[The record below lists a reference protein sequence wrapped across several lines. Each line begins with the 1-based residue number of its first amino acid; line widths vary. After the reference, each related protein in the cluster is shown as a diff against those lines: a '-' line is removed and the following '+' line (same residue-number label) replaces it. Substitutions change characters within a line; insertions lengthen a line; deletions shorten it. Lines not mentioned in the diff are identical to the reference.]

1 MKLKTS
7 INTAVLSIVVLAGLV
22 MITLIGISRY
32 TNKVSAEVQADILR
46 VSALGSTLD
55 KLQIEFLLAR
65 RNEKDFLLRLD
76 EKYAQRHAGTMERL
90 YASLGETET
99 LLTQVEGLDEVA
111 QEVDGLTVAVSAYRD
126 EFLALV
132 ASNRRLGLDEKS
144 GLQGQLRQAVRSVED
159 ALKELNQP
167 QLEVKML
174 MMRRHEKDFI
184 MRRDTKYLDRLNAR
198 IEEFHVI
205 FDNISGAAS
214 QHSEIEGLLEAYQT
228 SFAEY
233 VEEAMAEQQHR
244 KVLSQRFSEAAPIL
258 EEIHTHALE
267 RLDEILAEAAIG
279 SAQAQSNSMTA
290 GLGGLFVFVTIAII
304 VALSISRPLSRV
316 NNVLKRM
323 MEGDFS
329 LELRRTRITEIA
341 AITAAVEEFRRD
353 QEQKERLTVE
363 ISAVITACGEGDF
376 SKRIQVDGESGAFI
390 DLGRGVNQIGEVAEQ
405 GLGDVLT
412 ILGALSNNDLTQ
424 HMPAGHKGVFG
435 EISNATERLTDN
447 LNNMV
452 RQLSSSSEMLNN
464 TAVEIT
470 TAVDDAS
477 RRGETSAASLE
488 ETTGAVQ
495 TLYDTVRGTEK
506 GAEQAEAFV
515 GDAQKWAISTGEVAS
530 QTVAA
535 IKRIEVSSG
544 AISKITD
551 LIEDVAFQT
560 NLLALNAGVEAA
572 RAGEAGR
579 GFAVV
584 ASEVGSLAQRSAGA
598 VKEINELIRASEIDV
613 ADGVKLVT
621 ETEDALV
628 HIQEA
633 VEKAVKKVNEIAATT
648 VDQSNGLAEV
658 NAAVTDLDQDSQ
670 KSAAMLEQT
679 AASGQMLR
687 DEANNLVKVVS
698 VFKLSGEHHGM
709 SGNQASPINEMT
721 SMWDADE
728 DPHFDT
734 MRRA

>member
-22 MITLIGISRY
+22 MITLIGISKY
-32 TNKVSAEVQADILR
+32 THTVSAEVQADVLR
-46 VSALGSTLD
+46 VNDLSSSLD
-55 KLQIEFLLAR
+55 KLEIEFLRAR

-76 EKYAQRHAGTMERL
+76 EKYVERHAGTME
-90 YASLGETET
+90 SLFAELTETES
-99 LLTQVEGLDEVA
+99 LLNQ
-111 QEVDGLTVAVSAYRD
+111 VDGLEEVAGQVVGLRAAVSAYRD
-126 EFLALV
+126 GFTALV
-132 ASNRRLGLDEKS
+132 DSNRRLGLDEKS
-144 GLQGQLRQAVRSVED
+144 GLQGQLREAVRGAEE

-167 QLEVKML
+167 TLQVKML

-184 MRRDTKYLDRLNAR
+184 MRQNTKYLDRLNTR
-198 IEEFHVI
+198 IEEFHA
-205 FDNISGAAS
+205 FPDDLFGGAG
-214 QHSEIEGLLEAYQT
+214 QHGEIEQLLKTYQT
-228 SFAEY
+228 SFAQF
-233 VEEAMAEQQHR
+233 VEETMAEQQLR
-244 KVLSQRFSEAAPIL
+244 KELSQRFAEAAPIL

-267 RLDEILAEAAIG
+267 RLDEILAEAALG
-279 SAQAQSNSMTA
+279 SAQAQKNSMTA
-290 GLGGLFVFVTIAII
+290 GLGGLFVFVTIAIF
-304 VALSISRPLSRV
+304 VALGVSRPLNRI
-316 NNVLKRM
+316 NQVLKNM

-341 AITAAVEEFRRD
+341 AISAAVEDFQRD
-353 QEQKERLTVE
+353 EKQKERLTAE
-363 ISAVITACGEGDF
+363 ISEVITACGEGDF
-376 SKRIQVDGESGAFI
+376 SKRIQVEGESGAFI
-390 DLGRGVNQIGEVAEQ
+390 DLGRGVNQIGEVAEK
-405 GLGDVLT
+405 GLGDVLS
-412 ILGALSNNDLTQ
+412 ILDAMACNDLTQ
-424 HMPAGHKGVFG
+424 RMPDGHKGVFG
-435 EISNATERLTDN
+435 EISTATERLTEN
-447 LNNMV
+447 LTNMV
-452 RQLSSSSEMLNN
+452 GQLSSSSQMLNN

-470 TAVDDAS
+470 SAVDDAS

-506 GAEQAEAFV
+506 SAEEAESFV
-515 GDAQKWAISTGEVAS
+515 GEAQKWAKSTGVVAG

-535 IKRIEVSSG
+535 IKRIETSSG

-598 VKEINELIRASEIDV
+598 VKEINELIRASEVDV
-613 ADGVKLVT
+613 ADGVKLVS

-628 HIQEA
+628 HIQSA
-633 VEKAVKKVNEIAATT
+633 VEKAVTKVNEIAATT
-648 VDQSNGLAEV
+648 VDQSNGLSEV

-687 DEANNLVKVVS
+687 DEASNLVQIVS
-698 VFKLSGEHHGM
+698 VFKVSGGQGGA
-709 SGNQASPINEMT
+709 SVVQANPMHDTS

-728 DPHFDT
+728 GSQFDT
-734 MRRA
+734 MRSA

>member
-22 MITLIGISRY
+22 MITLIGISKY
-32 TNKVSAEVQADILR
+32 THTVSAEVQANVLR
-46 VSALGSTLD
+46 VSALSSALD
-55 KLQIEFLLAR
+55 RLEIEFLRAR

-76 EKYAQRHAGTMERL
+76 EKYVDRHASTMESL
-90 YASLGETET
+90 YATLNETEA
-99 LLTQVEGLDEVA
+99 LLKEVEGLEGVA
-111 QEVDGLTVAVSAYRD
+111 QETEGLTTAVTAYRD

-132 ASNRRLGLDEKS
+132 GSHRRLGLDEKN
-144 GLQGQLRQAVRSVED
+144 GLQGQLRQAVRTVEE

-167 QLEVKML
+167 QLDVKML

-184 MRRDTKYLDRLNAR
+184 MRHDTKYLDRLNAR
-198 IEEFHVI
+198 IEEFRA
-205 FDNISGAAS
+205 FPDDLFSGAS
-214 QHSEIEGLLEAYQT
+214 HRSEIDGLLTIYQT
-228 SFAEY
+228 SFSQFVDET
-233 VEEAMAEQQHR
+233 MAEQKLR
-244 KVLSQRFSEAAPIL
+244 KSLSQRFAEAAPIL

-267 RLDEILAEAAIG
+267 RLDEILAEAAIE
-279 SAQAQSNSMTA
+279 SQQVQQNSMTA
-290 GLGGLFVFVTIAII
+290 GFGGLFIFVTIAIF
-304 VALSISRPLSRV
+304 VALGISRPLSRV
-316 NNVLKRM
+316 NAVLKGM
-323 MEGDFS
+323 MEGEFS
-329 LELRRTRITEIA
+329 LKLRRSRITEIA
-341 AITAAVEEFRRD
+341 AISTAVEEFRRD
-353 QEQKERLTVE
+353 QEQKERLTAE
-363 ISAVITACGEGDF
+363 IADVITACGEGDF
-376 SKRIQVDGESGAFI
+376 SKRIQVEGESGAFI

-405 GLGDVLT
+405 GLGDVLS
-412 ILGALSNNDLTQ
+412 ILDALSNNDLTQ
-424 HMPAGHKGVFG
+424 HMPVGHKGVFG
-435 EISNATERLTDN
+435 EISNATERMTEN
-447 LNNMV
+447 LSDMV
-452 RQLSSSSEMLNN
+452 RQLSNSSQALNN

-470 TAVDDAS
+470 SAVDDAS

-506 GAEQAEAFV
+506 SAEQAEAFV
-515 GDAQKWAISTGEVAS
+515 GEAQKWAKSTGVVAG

-535 IKRIEVSSG
+535 IKRIETSSG

-598 VKEINELIRASEIDV
+598 VKEINELIRASEVDV
-613 ADGVKLVT
+613 ADGVKLVS
-621 ETEDALV
+621 ETEKALV
-628 HIQEA
+628 HIQSA
-633 VEKAVKKVNEIAATT
+633 VEKAVNKVNEIAATT
-648 VDQSNGLAEV
+648 VDQSNGLSEV

-687 DEANNLVKVVS
+687 DEASNLVQVVS
-698 VFKLSGEHHGM
+698 VFKLSDGQGDT
-709 SGNQASPINEMT
+709 SALRASPMNDT
-721 SMWDADE
+721 SSMWDVDE
-728 DPHFDT
+728 DSQFDT
-734 MRRA
+734 MRSA